1 MSLSVA
7 VLGPGGVGGFL
18 AGALSRAGTRTTV
31 VARESTAAR
40 IARDGLRVQSAR
52 LGDFTVHPPAVGA
65 LEEPV
70 DVLVVAVKA
79 PALEESLERVRAEPG
94 LVVPLLNGLDH
105 IGLLRERF
113 GPRAVAATIRI
124 AAERVEPGHVVHSSP
139 AVRVE
144 LAPPLPAVEA
154 FADALRA
161 AEVPTSVR
169 GTDGEVLWSKLARL
183 NPLACA
189 TAASATP
196 IGAVRSHPHW
206 RARLQGAVDET
217 AAVAAAEGVAID
229 PDVVLR
235 ELGTLPDDATS
246 SLARDLAAG
255 NRSELDAIPGAVL
268 RRAADHGIACPAIE
282 ELVALIS
289 DRYGLPD

>member
-1 MSLSVA
+1 VSQSVA

-18 AGALSRAGTRTTV
+18 AGALARSGAPVTV
-31 VARESTAAR
+31 VAREETAEHINRA
-40 IARDGLRVQSAR
+40 GLRVQSAR
-52 LGDFTVHPPAVGA
+52 LGDFTVHPPAVAA

-79 PALEESLERVRAEPG
+79 PALDAALARVRADPG

-105 IGLLRERF
+105 LAPLRERF

-124 AAERVEPGHVVHSSP
+124 GAERAAPGHVRHTSP

-144 LAPPLPAVEA
+144 LAPPLPAVER
-154 FADALRA
+154 FADGLRA
-161 AEVPTSVR
+161 AEIPASVHA
-169 GTDGEVLWSKLARL
+169 TDGEVLWSKLARL
-183 NPLACA
+183 NPLACT
-189 TAASATP
+189 TAAWARP
-196 IGAVRSHPHW
+196 IGAVRAHPLW

-217 AAVAAAEGVAID
+217 AAVAEAEGTPID

-235 ELGTLPDDATS
+235 ELGELPDEASS

-255 NRSELDAIPGAVL
+255 NPSELDAIPGAVL
-268 RRAADHGIACPAIE
+268 RRAQAHGVACPSIE
-282 ELVALIS
+282 ELVTLIR
-289 DRYGLPD
+289 DRYRSP